1 MLETINVFYIAYVPI
16 VLLYLTLTKLS
27 PLMSYLIIVSVAQTK
42 KALMLA
48 EFEIGLIG
56 TDLFHQ
62 NTFEKA

>member
-1 MLETINVFYIAYVPI
+1 MLETINVLYIAYVPF
-16 VLLYLTLTKLS
+16 VLLYLTKLS

-62 NTFEKA
+62 NTLEKA